1 MNKNTRNRKP
11 AILAANI
18 GAKRKSNKAKVA
30 AKEQSGENRG
40 PSLMDQMRMLGN
52 YKNISK

>member
-18 GAKRKSNKAKVA
+18 GAKRKSTKAKVA